1 MGILQALNRHEKKN
15 RNTGSIV
22 LLGFILCGY
31 LFFFTSRLWIPDSE
45 EMVDA
50 TPLYEAQAFSSRQ
63 VYLTAWDYSERDH
76 AMEVIVEVE
85 STDLI
90 EQELTYEAVERVA
103 GEVPIDAVIDQSDHK
118 VFRITD
124 LPENWEEISLRL
136 IEGDGE
142 EILRL
147 YTNADTVEH
156 VDSLPEKDQAGY
168 EADRLQGQIDYDT
181 YRISV
186 RQEEMEDLQKENR
199 EMEQRITELEQ
210 AQYPTED
217 EASEAADTVE
227 RARSAIQANED
238 RIGELQTEIADLE
251 MRSEQI
257 RDQISGLQ

>member
-1 MGILQALNRHEKKN
+1 MGILQIIRKQGEKN

-22 LLGFILCGY
+22 LLTFILCGY
-31 LFFFTSRLWIPDSE
+31 LFFFTSRIWIPDSGE
-45 EMVDA
+45 LVDA
-50 TPLYEAQAFSSRQ
+50 TPLYEPQVFSSRQ

-85 STDLI
+85 STNLI
-90 EQELTYEAVERVA
+90 ETELKYEAVERTA
-103 GEVPIDAVIDQSDHK
+103 GELSIDAVIDQSDHK

-124 LPENWEEISLRL
+124 LPENWKEISLRL

-147 YTNADTVEH
+147 YTNADTVEY
-156 VDSLPEKDQAGY
+156 VDSLPEKDKAGY

-186 RQEEMEDLQKENR
+186 RREEIEDLQKENG
-199 EMEQRITELEQ
+199 EMEQRIAELEQ
-210 AQYPTED
+210 AQYPTEE

-227 RARSAIQANED
+227 RARSAIQTNED
-238 RIGELQTEIADLE
+238 RISELKAEIDDLE
-251 MRSEQI
+251 MRSVQI
-257 RDQISGLQ
+257 RDQIDGMQ